1 MNGGPN
7 AMETIMCH
15 HNHARTL
22 STRLRHPEAGE
33 GVISTAIAV
42 LIMAFIGAA
51 MWVAFNAVFEGAE
64 QDITEQVGRI
74 GEASAP

>member
-1 MNGGPN
+1 MYPR
-7 AMETIMCH
+7 
-15 HNHARTL
+15 NHPRTV
-22 STRLRHPEAGE
+22 SARLRHQDAGE

>member
-1 MNGGPN
+1 MSNRTN
-7 AMETIMCH
+7 A
-15 HNHARTL
+15 R
-22 STRLRHPEAGE
+22 SVFTRMRHQEAGE

-74 GEASAP
+74 GEVSAP